1 MQLTNPAVMEILTNP
16 HLHLPPLRQA
26 HPTSREQGH
35 LPVGLTLLVLEMYLQ
50 AEEAGVD
57 VEEGVVVED
66 VEGHVCQEVSFN
78 SVC

>member
-1 MQLTNPAVMEILTNP
+1 
-16 HLHLPPLRQA
+16 
-26 HPTSREQGH
+26 
-35 LPVGLTLLVLEMYLQ
+35 MYLQ